1 VCEGRGSL
9 QVERSLADSLPCKY
23 CAGKGAEP
31 NSDDPCHLCK
41 GLGQLTKE
49 GYGYRI
55 IPRDPVVP
63 NEPIAPAGITLISQE
78 RLEELCKCKNPDLD
92 YRKLIRLC
100 EEINTCYAQG
110 CFYAALMLI
119 RAVIDHV
126 APVFQRPNFNEV
138 ANNYSGGGKSFKQ
151 AAEHLNNAAR
161 RFADSYLHV
170 AMRREESIPTA
181 QQVQFGPDLDFL
193 LAEIIRITP
202 KS

>member
-1 VCEGRGSL
+1 MQSL
-9 QVERSLADSLPCKY
+9 YLLF
-23 CAGKGAEP
+23 
-31 NSDDPCHLCK
+31 
-41 GLGQLTKE
+41 
-49 GYGYRI
+49 
-55 IPRDPVVP
+55 
-63 NEPIAPAGITLISQE
+63 IS
-78 RLEELCKCKNPDLD
+78 
-92 YRKLIRLC
+92 
-100 EEINTCYAQG
+100 YAV
-110 CFYAALMLI
+110 LMLI
-119 RAVIDHV
+119 RALIDHV

-161 RFADSYLHV
+161 RFADSYLHS